1 MGDIARNLILA
12 FVVGAMLGA
21 GPALAQG
28 QVASDF
34 LFINQER
41 LLTGSRTG
49 QALLAEEDAARD
61 ALRADARA
69 IDAAFEREEREL
81 NELRREMPA
90 EEFREKA
97 NDFDAR
103 VVEARQDQD
112 ARSNALAQDFETRRR
127 RFYAAVAPI
136 LVQVMERFQA
146 HAIFDENSVLL
157 ADDRLN
163 ITEAVIAE
171 IDAVPPAGLPV
182 PTPAP
187 DASPDAA
194 PGTPPEPAA
203 PVTGAPGEAQD

>member
-1 MGDIARNLILA
+1 MGERARKLILA
-12 FVVGAMLGA
+12 TALAATAAAGA
-21 GPALAQG
+21 ALAQG

-61 ALRADARA
+61 DLRAEARA
-69 IDAAFEREEREL
+69 IDTAFEQEERAL
-81 NELRREMPA
+81 NEMRRDMPA
-90 EEFREKA
+90 EEFRAKA
-97 NDFDAR
+97 DDFDAR
-103 VVEARQDQD
+103 VVQARQEQD
-112 ARSNALAQDFETRRR
+112 ARSNTLAQDFETRRR
-127 RFYAAVAPI
+127 QFYAAVAPI
-136 LVQVMERFQA
+136 LVRVMERFQA

-171 IDAVPPAGLPV
+171 IDAAPPAGLPL

-187 DASPDAA
+187 DETPEAA
-194 PGTPPEPAA
+194 PGMPPEPAA
-203 PVTGAPGEAQD
+203 PATGAPDGTQD